1 MSRHD
6 ERKLTTSAIKAFIK
20 PLVEPDSNYLCRVYR
35 VRTDDEDSLCELLV
49 IYGPHEPSDSSEK
62 ELDDEGSPTMC
73 YEFVDGIHSPLF
85 GMATKEFEIY
95 VTSKYRI
102 KDL

>member
-1 MSRHD
+1 MGHAI
-6 ERKLTTSAIKAFIK
+6 KLTRSSIKAFIK
-20 PLVEPDSNYLCRVYR
+20 PLVEPDSNYMCRVYR
-35 VRTDDEDSLCELLV
+35 IKTDDIGSVCELLV
-49 IYGPHEPSDSSEK
+49 VFGPHEPSESSEK
-62 ELDDEGSPTMC
+62 DLDEEGTPTMC